1 MNYKARKAIKKTL
14 VSATVDDKW
23 IAKMVG
29 KVTKKLEEA
38 RGDIGYAGDIKVPLG
53 HCRSGEEARER
64 DGDMIY
70 PRGIDRRDEM

>member
-1 MNYKARKAIKKTL
+1 MNYKARKGIKKTL

-38 RGDIGYAGDIKVPLG
+38 KGDIGYAGDIKVPLG
-53 HCRSGEEARER
+53 PCRLGEEARER
-64 DGDMIY
+64 DG
-70 PRGIDRRDEM
+70 